1 MRSHAR
7 PDAGRRH
14 PGAIRSGDALD
25 RELLRIGAVERLIE
39 VDAGDDVT
47 AVSDYASGRDALY
60 STPSGRRVIPV

>member
-25 RELLRIGAVERLIE
+25 RELLRIGAVERVIE
-39 VDAGDDVT
+39 IDAGD
-47 AVSDYASGRDALY
+47 ALS